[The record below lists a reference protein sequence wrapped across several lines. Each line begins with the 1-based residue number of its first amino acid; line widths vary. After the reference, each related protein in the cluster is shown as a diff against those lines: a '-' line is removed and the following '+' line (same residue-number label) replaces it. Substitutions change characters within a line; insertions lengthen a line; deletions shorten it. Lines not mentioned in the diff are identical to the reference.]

1 MTMHRCMVQDTVLAT
16 SLLNL
21 GMYAIDQMPEKAGEY
36 FWSMRMFFRIV
47 DMIGMLNAF
56 QEIAYSINVSIYKV
70 DVFVLGQLL
79 GKIIKLVTQLELI
92 RITSTQSYLYDHSY
106 DRADNED

>member
-1 MTMHRCMVQDTVLAT
+1 
-16 SLLNL
+16 
-21 GMYAIDQMPEKAGEY
+21 MPEKTGEY
-36 FWSMRMFFRIV
+36 FWSMRMFFRII
-47 DMIGMLNAF
+47 DMIGMFNAF

-92 RITSTQSYLYDHSY
+92 RLTSTQSYLYDQSY
-106 DRADNED
+106 AAGKNDDD